1 MIWIKLFK
9 AVSGQHILTKAKF
22 VFVPKGKGLHGHDSE
37 TVLLFVAGVRRAR
50 IRTFVEE
57 SIYDEFVSKF
67 MVEMKKWTLG
77 NPRDPATKVGALVNE
92 IHFNKVVG
100 YLDQAVKENMV
111 LAGHGVENIKV
122 PEGNQKGMDIIRIEN
137 Q

>member
-1 MIWIKLFK
+1 M
-9 AVSGQHILTKAKF
+9 
-22 VFVPKGKGLHGHDSE
+22 
-37 TVLLFVAGVRRAR
+37 
-50 IRTFVEE
+50 EE
-57 SIYDEFVSKF
+57 SIYDEFVAKF

-122 PEGNQKGMDIIRIEN
+122 PEGNQKGTDN
-137 Q
+137 L

>member
-1 MIWIKLFK
+1 M
-9 AVSGQHILTKAKF
+9 
-22 VFVPKGKGLHGHDSE
+22 
-37 TVLLFVAGVRRAR
+37 AGVRRAR

-122 PEGNQKGMDIIRIEN
+122 PEGNQKGMDSIRIEH